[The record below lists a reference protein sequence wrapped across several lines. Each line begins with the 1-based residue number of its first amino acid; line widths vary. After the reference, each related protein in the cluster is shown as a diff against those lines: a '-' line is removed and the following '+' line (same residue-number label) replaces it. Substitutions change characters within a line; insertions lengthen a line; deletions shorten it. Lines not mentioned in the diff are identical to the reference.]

1 MKRLIFSS
9 WEAFHCRSRSGLQ
22 RVRKRPVKTPSTGK
36 IKAMKAPPTA
46 SSAAHIAA
54 PLQPY
59 VRGNSLASDQ
69 EACYAALKAR
79 DARFDGC
86 FFTGVTSTGIYCRP
100 VCSVKAPKRENCR
113 FFSHAA
119 QAESAGFRP
128 CLRCRPELA
137 PHSVVWSIQDASYI
151 LAHQA
156 AKLLDEP
163 EAWAPTTTAAPPS
176 VSGLAQKL
184 GISDRH
190 LRRIFEAQFGVSPMQ
205 YLQTRRLHTARQL
218 LADTQLPVTQIALM
232 SGFASLRRFNAAFL
246 SHYKLNPTQQRRSA
260 SASAS
265 ASTSTPIFVSG
276 AAQGITI
283 KLGYRPPY
291 DVQAM
296 RLFMQTHRINTIES
310 IAACAQDYWSRRT
323 FGIQSAGKRHT
334 GWLQV
339 QFDETR
345 HQLVLTVSDSLR
357 DVLPLLIRRVRSAF
371 DLDADPNAINAVLHH
386 DFPTGD
392 SLRVPG
398 ELDGFEL
405 AVRAVLGQQIT
416 VAAAR
421 TLTQRLVDKFGE
433 PIITPW
439 PELNRLFPTPDALA
453 TDEGDVADQMGK
465 LGIVRQRQAAI
476 IGLAK
481 GVASGSLQ
489 LQANADVQATIEALK
504 ALPGIGDWTAQYIAM
519 RALRWPDAFPA
530 GDVALHKQ
538 LGVQGLKNPARLA
551 EAASIGWKPWR
562 SYAVIRTWAGA
573 WRGADVPPDASA
585 IK

>member
-1 MKRLIFSS
+1 
-9 WEAFHCRSRSGLQ
+9 
-22 RVRKRPVKTPSTGK
+22 
-36 IKAMKAPPTA
+36 MKAPPTA
-46 SSAAHIAA
+46 SRAAHIAA
-54 PLQPY
+54 PVPAY

-69 EACYAALKAR
+69 QACYAALKAR

-163 EAWAPTTTAAPPS
+163 EAWAPTAIAAPPS

-205 YLQTRRLHTARQL
+205 YLQTRRLHTASQL

-260 SASAS
+260 SAS
-265 ASTSTPIFVSG
+265 TPIFVPG
-276 AAQGITI
+276 TAQGIAI

-296 RLFMQTHRINTIES
+296 RLFMQTHRISTIES
-310 IAACAQDYWSRRT
+310 IAACAQST
-323 FGIQSAGKRHT
+323 SA
-334 GWLQV
+334 
-339 QFDETR
+339 
-345 HQLVLTVSDSLR
+345 
-357 DVLPLLIRRVRSAF
+357 RVWFRS
-371 DLDADPNAINAVLHH
+371 
-386 DFPTGD
+386 
-392 SLRVPG
+392 
-398 ELDGFEL
+398 
-405 AVRAVLGQQIT
+405 
-416 VAAAR
+416 
-421 TLTQRLVDKFGE
+421 
-433 PIITPW
+433 
-439 PELNRLFPTPDALA
+439 
-453 TDEGDVADQMGK
+453 
-465 LGIVRQRQAAI
+465 
-476 IGLAK
+476 
-481 GVASGSLQ
+481 
-489 LQANADVQATIEALK
+489 
-504 ALPGIGDWTAQYIAM
+504 
-519 RALRWPDAFPA
+519 
-530 GDVALHKQ
+530 
-538 LGVQGLKNPARLA
+538 
-551 EAASIGWKPWR
+551 
-562 SYAVIRTWAGA
+562 
-573 WRGADVPPDASA
+573 
-585 IK
+585 